1 MRREN
6 IYGTTMIDL
15 VAEHIGIQPGSLS
28 DGSDAGKIR
37 GVTFALI
44 SIWPILLN
52 TLTVSPL
59 RMPRV
64 LASTGFIQIS
74 CGQTCCKTSILP

>member
-15 VAEHIGIQPGSLS
+15 VAEHIGIEPGSLS
-28 DGSDAGKIR
+28 DGSDAGQNTRCDFRADQHLADI
-37 GVTFALI
+37 I
-44 SIWPILLN
+44 N

-74 CGQTCCKTSILP
+74 CGQACCKTSILP